1 MTATLAPADLASLL
15 FGAARRDILAQL
27 LLHPGE
33 SLHVRELARLTG
45 RAPGTLL
52 RELKQLADAGI
63 LTRTPIG
70 NQVHFAANGDCP
82 IFEELRGIVRKT
94 VGVVDVLRAALEP
107 LAPRV
112 RAAFVYGSIARGD
125 ERRGSDVDL
134 MVVGGVDF
142 ADLVVALQDA
152 QRTLRRE
159 ISPNVIG
166 EAEWKKRLAVGEPFL
181 SRVME
186 GPKLFVWGGPDDLGK
201 LASDRK
207 AAAARRRKT

>member
-1 MTATLAPADLASLL
+1 MATHSVPDLSALL
-15 FGAARRDILAQL
+15 FGAARRDVLAQL
-27 LLHPGE
+27 LLHAGE

-70 NQVHFAANGDCP
+70 NQVHFAANVDCP
-82 IFEELRGIVRKT
+82 IFEELKGIVRKT
-94 VGVVDVLRAALEP
+94 VGIADVLRLALEP
-107 LAPRV
+107 LAPLV
-112 RAAFVYGSIARGD
+112 RATFVYGSIARGD

-134 MVVGGVDF
+134 MVIGRADF
-142 ADLVVALQDA
+142 ADLVGALQPA
-152 QRTLRRE
+152 QRILRRE
-159 ISPNVIG
+159 INPNVIG

-186 GPKLFVWGGPDDLGK
+186 GQKLFVWGGPDDLGE
-201 LASDRK
+201 LAPHRK
-207 AAAARRRKT
+207 APAPRRAKG